1 MPSMRTR
8 KKVREWRGP
17 ALLRLRK
24 KMRQLAALQRVMDVT
39 EKLGLY
45 DLELEELDAALTAK
59 VLDRLKRLDE
69 AIDIDI
75 DDLEGD
81 LQ

>member
-1 MPSMRTR
+1 
-8 KKVREWRGP
+8 
-17 ALLRLRK
+17 
-24 KMRQLAALQRVMDVT
+24 MDVT